1 MQTVALCFSPIIAIC
16 CSVFKLFGTLSS
28 NQVIGVVLGGGVIIL
43 VKLVLVVGVVRG
55 CRVFNVVRGCTWMN
69 TNLTLL
75 VQLNLGASV

>member
-55 CRVFNVVRGCTWMN
+55 CTWMN

-75 VQLNLGASV
+75 VQLNLGASVRSCLLQPL

>member
-43 VKLVLVVGVVRG
+43 VKLVLVVGVVRMVHLDEYEPHASCSTQSG
-55 CRVFNVVRGCTWMN
+55 C
-69 TNLTLL
+69 
-75 VQLNLGASV
+75 